1 MLQNKDIIIQKAS
14 KGSSTVVVIDKEV
27 YKKSQKL
34 SVQIIQNLKN
44 VQEEKHKNFIFN
56 KGKKIIRIVKLGN
69 Y

>member
-27 YKKSQKL
+27 YKKTQKL

-44 VQEEKHKNFIFN
+44 VQEEKHKNFILN

>member
-1 MLQNKDIIIQKAS
+1 MLQNKDIIIQKAR
-14 KGSSTVVVIDKEV
+14 KGSSTVVVIDKEL
-27 YKKSQKL
+27 YKKNQKL

-44 VQEEKHKNFIFN
+44 VQEEKHKNFILN

>member
-27 YKKSQKL
+27 YKKTQKL